1 MSDVVRVAGNDDAGE
16 AGHRRTMAGIDE
28 RVNSMPCHRNDR
40 AVARAA
46 AADKFWNEEPFARN
60 GGIGRIR
67 GSCGGWPGSIGG
79 QDRQGSARV
88 RAVPLVFAIH
98 YHSAMVAVPKTR
110 MNVNEYLAWAL
121 TQPGRYE
128 LVDGEVVA
136 MSPESA
142 GHAAVKFAVQ
152 RALLAGVQARRLPCH
167 VLPDG
172 MTVRIDEATAYEPD
186 ALVYCGAT
194 LPGAAIEVPNPVIV
208 VEVLSRSTRR
218 IDASAKLA
226 DYFRLPSVA
235 HYLIV
240 DPDKPLV
247 VHHARG
253 SGATI
258 LTRVVTQE
266 TIELDPPGL
275 ALTVDAIEL
284 LKTGDTKSWSVAD
297 HSINRP

>member
-1 MSDVVRVAGNDDAGE
+1 MSPGAIPSLAFMPLAQMVNTRKSEIDRTADWPADALGGAQAVE
-16 AGHRRTMAGIDE
+16 LTGLMLAVDE
-28 RVNSMPCHRNDR
+28 IPEFG
-40 AVARAA
+40 
-46 AADKFWNEEPFARN
+46 KPRN
-60 GGIGRIR
+60 GGYRPDTRIMR
-67 GSCGGWPGSIGG
+67 CRNRS
-79 QDRQGSARV
+79 RARIARVQV

-98 YHSAMVAVPKTR
+98 YPSAMVAVPKTR
-110 MNVNEYLAWAL
+110 MNVNEYLTWAL

-253 SGATI
+253 SGETI